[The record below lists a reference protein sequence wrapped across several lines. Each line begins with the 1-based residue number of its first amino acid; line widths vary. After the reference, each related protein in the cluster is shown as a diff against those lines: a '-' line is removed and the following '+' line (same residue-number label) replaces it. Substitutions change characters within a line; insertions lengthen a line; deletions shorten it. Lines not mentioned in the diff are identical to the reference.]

1 MPNLRSPNTAGRA
14 APHGAGDGSPPRGLE
29 GLSWGLPR
37 TFLGLDEAAS
47 AFATARAVILPVPY
61 EATTSWGTGTR
72 YGPRAILDASQYV
85 ELYDNE
91 LDAEPF
97 TAGVHTL
104 PSLELTRDGPAAA
117 LAELEEA
124 WGTVYDAAEGRFVT
138 MLGGEHSISS
148 AAIRAAAA
156 RHRPERLSVL
166 QLDAHADLRA
176 SHDGSRFS
184 HACAMRRVVDRAD
197 IVAVGLRG
205 VSLEEVEVARAE
217 SGVKLI
223 FADEMERGEAWMDRA
238 LEALGPLVYLTF
250 DVDYFDPSLV
260 PSTGTPEP
268 GGGAWYPTLRFL
280 RRVFAERRVVAAD
293 VVELA
298 PIPGLRAPDFLVARL
313 VYKLI
318 AYATAGARP

>member
-1 MPNLRSPNTAGRA
+1 MPNRRSPSTPGR
-14 APHGAGDGSPPRGLE
+14 GAGIHEAAGEPMPEALA

-47 AFATARAVILPVPY
+47 AFASARSVILPVPY

-91 LDAEPF
+91 LDAEPCL
-97 TAGVHTL
+97 GGIHTL
-104 PSLELTRDGPAAA
+104 PALELTRDGPAAA

-124 WGTVYDAAEGRFVT
+124 WGAVFDAAEGRFVT

-148 AAIRAAAA
+148 AAIRAAAK
-156 RHRPERLSVL
+156 RDDGRLSVL

-184 HACAMRRVVDRAD
+184 HACAMTRVADRAD

-205 VSLEEVEVARAE
+205 VSLEEVELARRKR
-217 SGVKLI
+217 GLTLI

-238 LEALGPLVYLTF
+238 LDALGPVVYLTF

-260 PSTGTPEP
+260 PSTGAPEP
-268 GGGAWYPTLRFL
+268 GGGTWYPTLRFL

-318 AYATAGARP
+318 AYATAGSGS

>member
-1 MPNLRSPNTAGRA
+1 MPNRRSSSAAGRSAGLGDA
-14 APHGAGDGSPPRGLE
+14 ATEGLPGTLAE
-29 GLSWGLPR
+29 LSWGLPR

-47 AFATARAVILPVPY
+47 AFANARTVILPVPY

-72 YGPRAILDASQYV
+72 YGPAAILEASKYV

-91 LDAEPF
+91 LDAEPSR
-97 TAGVHTL
+97 AGIHTL
-104 PSLELTRDGPAAA
+104 PALELTRDGPAAA
-117 LAELEEA
+117 LAELETA
-124 WGTVYDAAEGRFVT
+124 WGTVFAAAEGRFVI

-156 RHRPERLSVL
+156 RHSGRLSVL
-166 QLDAHADLRA
+166 QFDAHADLRA
-176 SHDGSRFS
+176 TFDGSRYS
-184 HACAMRRVVDRAD
+184 HACAMARVVDRAD

-205 VSLEEVEVARAE
+205 VSLDEVAVARREA
-217 SGVKLI
+217 GVNLI
-223 FADEMERGEAWMDRA
+223 FADEMVDDDAWMDRA
-238 LEALGPLVYLTF
+238 LEALGPDVYLTF

-268 GGGAWYPTLRFL
+268 GGGTWYPTLRFL

-318 AYATAGARP
+318 GYATEGRAP

>member
-1 MPNLRSPNTAGRA
+1 MPNRRSPSTTGRA
-14 APHGAGDGSPPRGLE
+14 AGIHEASGGSLPEALA

-37 TFLGLDEAAS
+37 TFLGLDEAAG
-47 AFATARAVILPVPY
+47 AFTSARALILPVPY

-91 LDAEPF
+91 LDAEPCV
-97 TAGVHTL
+97 AGIHTL
-104 PSLELTRDGPAAA
+104 PALELTRDGPARA

-124 WGTVYDAAEGRFVT
+124 WGAVFDAAGDRFVT

-156 RHRPERLSVL
+156 RHGERLSVL

-176 SHDGSRFS
+176 THDGSRFS
-184 HACAMRRVVDRAD
+184 HACAMTRVTDRAD
-197 IVAVGLRG
+197 VVAVGVRG
-205 VSLEEVEVARAE
+205 VSLEEVERARRTR
-217 SGVKLI
+217 GLTLI
-223 FADEMERGEAWMDRA
+223 FADEMERDEAWMDRA
-238 LEALGPLVYLTF
+238 LDALGPVVYLTF

-268 GGGAWYPTLRFL
+268 GGGTWYPTLRFL

-318 AYATAGARP
+318 AYATAGPGS